1 MKKSIEHHYVAIFLL
16 DGAVWC
22 LAEAD
27 QRVLTRGWG
36 SLALGL
42 ELLLHCLF
50 LTFIIISNI
59 AALEYE
65 PCDNDDDD
73 AEGDGHDPPS

>member
-73 AEGDGHDPPS
+73 AE